1 MKCVTVSCGFRS
13 PGCAVCSAACL
24 PAWTLE
30 WVSYAFVLCRCRC
43 RPALVVRDDP
53 EFQMLALHADSTVC
67 FGPPWKSF
75 RVHEASWG
83 VFTLALMQPGYV
95 ALIGDQ
101 GAGPLVASCCT
112 VPHCLPPARPC
123 LPNRNHCFPSSATRT
138 RWRRRRTA
146 KARLAF
152 WTYLAARQSQPPLLT
167 HDSVA

>member
-1 MKCVTVSCGFRS
+1 MPLFS
-13 PGCAVCSAACL
+13 AVAVAVL
-24 PAWTLE
+24 QWL
-30 WVSYAFVLCRCRC
+30 FVMI
-43 RPALVVRDDP
+43 
-53 EFQMLALHADSTVC
+53 QMLALHADSTFC

-75 RVHEASWG
+75 RVHETSWG

-101 GAGPLVASCCT
+101 GAKFKLYGFDRRSRGRAASRQLLHSPT
-112 VPHCLPPARPC
+112 LSAPARPF